1 MTSAFPDHRARLLA
15 RHLMRLAA
23 LALAL
28 MLTVLSFQAE
38 AARLGGGRSAG
49 RQSGH
54 VAQREAARQQ
64 TAPAPQQAPQPPR
77 NSASPWGGVLGGLAA
92 GLGLAWLAQ
101 SLGLGAGFGNVLLI
115 ALLALAGMAVLRM
128 RRSSSAQPAGAAW
141 AGKPYSPDKV
151 GNDASARPWE
161 RAGSGG
167 SMIGSALGGG
177 QPPAASALA
186 GPQGWGIP
194 AGFDIAGFT
203 QAAER
208 NFISLQAAWDKGDE
222 AALRAMM
229 TDDMLAETRARLRER
244 GSQPGHTVVHM
255 LQAQLLGIEE
265 LPAEYMASVEFSG
278 LIAEDGNGP
287 SPFRE
292 AWNMT
297 KPKSGPGGWL
307 VAGIQQLN

>member
-1 MTSAFPDHRARLLA
+1 
-15 RHLMRLAA
+15 MRLIA
-23 LALAL
+23 LALAFAL
-28 MLTVLSFQAE
+28 LAAFSFDAE

-49 RQSGH
+49 RQSSQ
-54 VAQREAARQQ
+54 VTQREAARQQ
-64 TAPAPQQAPQPPR
+64 PAAPGQQQAGQQPR
-77 NSASPWGGVLGGLAA
+77 RQWGGLLGGLAA
-92 GLGLAWLAQ
+92 GLGLAWLANA
-101 SLGLGAGFGNVLLI
+101 LGLGEGFANVLLI
-115 ALLALAGMAVLRM
+115 ALLVMAGMAVLRM
-128 RRSSSAQPAGAAW
+128 RRGSAAQAAGGPAWPAANSYNP
-141 AGKPYSPDKV
+141 AKV

-161 RAGSGG
+161 RAATTAGG
-167 SMIGSALGGG
+167 SMIGSAL
-177 QPPAASALA
+177 S

-203 QAAER
+203 EAARR

-229 TDDMLAETRARLRER
+229 TDEMLAETRARLAER
-244 GSQPGHTVVHM
+244 GGQPSQTVVNM

-278 LIAEDGNGP
+278 LITEDGNGP

-297 KPKSGPGGWL
+297 KPKTGPGGWL
-307 VAGIQQLN
+307 VAGIQPLS